1 MITQAPEQAL
11 DETLGKLEKALL
23 APVVSG
29 ELKSWVTNVRQAA
42 ATFAVDWTRYLH
54 SVLHLQYQEIAQT
67 DPELLSEVE
76 KMIQTDQQLL
86 EKFARFHEEL
96 QTLEKNAEKVEWQE
110 NKLAGEQKRIEE
122 TGISLILQIK
132 KQRAAA
138 ETWLSESLYRDRGVK
153 D

>member
-110 NKLAGEQKRIEE
+110 NKLTGEQKRIEE